1 MRHDN
6 SDCERSSGMEQVF
19 INIGSGNQ
27 KLSGFINIDIEPG
40 ADIRVDVRDGLPF
53 TNKSVQ
59 GLYSEHFIEHLS
71 QRDGLAFLRDCRR
84 VLVPNGVLRIA
95 TPDLDALVD
104 DFVHDRRHPDWE
116 RFGYDWV
123 DNRCEMLNLAMR
135 EWGHKWFYNEEE
147 IVRLA
152 SIAGFKLM
160 KRCARG
166 ESDHPMFRGRETREG
181 SRLVVEFV
189 KERPD
194 IQSSEPAPLVSV
206 VIPAYNPRYFRV
218 ALESALNQIYT
229 NLEIIVCDDSPTTD
243 IGEIVTKASAHDGRI
258 RYIKN
263 KERLGGY
270 RNYQQCFDLATGEYI
285 KFLNDD
291 DLLHPECVERM
302 VRCLNWHPDVTLVSS
317 HRQIIDAQGK
327 SCDDILPTQRP
338 VSEDSI
344 IDGLSACN
352 LMLARRMNYI
362 GEPTTTMFR
371 RQDMENV
378 KPCMMDLAGVKVGMN
393 GDVVMWMN
401 LLSKGDL
408 IYLVD
413 TLSCFRQ
420 HPEQRQRE
428 PGVGQMGLAA
438 WKQIVEQGRRLGL
451 WNPVWP
457 LALKAS
463 PLDIKPHW
471 PDEIISYVRDANEA
485 AAQGDIE
492 QAREALNHA
501 MSLAPEDPW
510 LAVALGSLLRQAGDM
525 ASARLEYLKATVLH
539 PDFGPGYVKLGAAAL
554 QLGCVDEAEKAF
566 TKALDLQP
574 RNVEVLKFLGRI
586 YLETQ
591 RTKKCIQ
598 ALSTVVKQQPYDID
612 SLLTLGT
619 CSLEIGVHDS
629 ARTLFEWVIKIDPL
643 NQLARENLA
652 TINSRESQDPETS
665 SLPS

>member
-53 TNKSVQ
+53 ANKSVQ
-59 GLYSEHFIEHLS
+59 GLYSEYFIEHLT
-71 QRDGLAFLRDCRR
+71 QGEGLAFLRDCRR

-104 DFVHDRRHPDWE
+104 DFVSDRRHPDWE

-123 DNRCEMLNLAMR
+123 GNRCEMLNLAMR
-135 EWGHKWFYNEEE
+135 EWGHKWLYNEEE

-206 VIPAYNPRYFRV
+206 VIPAYNPRYFLV
-218 ALESALNQIYT
+218 ALESALNQTYT

-243 IGEIVTKASAHDGRI
+243 IGEIVTKASAHDGVI

-302 VRCLNWHPDVTLVSS
+302 VRCLNWHPDVTLVTS

-327 SCDDILPTQRP
+327 SGDDILPTQRP

-344 IDGLSACN
+344 IDGISACN
-352 LMLARRMNYI
+352 FMLARRMNYI

-378 KPCMMDLAGVKVGMN
+378 KPYMMDLAGVKVGMN

-413 TLSCFRQ
+413 THSYFRQ

-428 PGVGQMGLAA
+428 PGVEQMGLAA
-438 WKQIVEQGRRLGL
+438 WKQIMEQGRRLGL

-463 PLDIKPHW
+463 SLDIKPHW
-471 PDEIISYVRDANEA
+471 TDEIISYVRDANEA

-510 LAVALGSLLRQAGDM
+510 LVITLGKVLLQGDDLEG
-525 ASARLEYLKATVLH
+525 ARREFVKATVLH
-539 PDFGPGYVKLGAAAL
+539 PDYLPGFLNLGAVLL
-554 QLGCVDEAEKAF
+554 QLGRQEEAEEAF
-566 TKALDLQP
+566 IRALTLQP
-574 RNVEVLKFLGRI
+574 GNVEALKLLGRL
-586 YLETQ
+586 YLASE
-591 RTKKCIQ
+591 RVKKGIQ
-598 ALSTVVKQQPYDID
+598 VFVRVLKQQPDDID
-612 SLLTLGT
+612 SLLIVGAY
-619 CSLEIGVHDS
+619 SVDSGVYDS
-629 ARTLFEWVIKIDPL
+629 ARTLFELALQIDPK
-643 NQLARENLA
+643 NQIARENLA
-652 TINSRESQDPETS
+652 TINSRES
-665 SLPS
+665 